1 VSDGKF
7 WHIKCPGCGKAIFRW
22 QDEPPE
28 SATCGHC
35 GTVVPGPEP
44 DTVLH
49 ELVFTDRE
57 ARPAKWQT
65 RCGRTDVPLEQTT
78 TPSPHAHYKVTCL
91 ACLAE
96 HFPGCHPEH
105 AEDRREVP
113 PAAIED
119 TEPCWHCGTPT
130 TRGECRCPDC
140 WDSAD
145 HIPVSAIYH
154 CRTCGRWWAWMTGL
168 NITTITFGD
177 ESATAHQGEKR

>member
-65 RCGRTDVPLEQTT
+65 RCGRTDVPLEQAM
-78 TPSPHAHYKVTCL
+78 SPLPGGYYQGIALTAAMPVIERAVLREAAQRILLLDAIQRNVICPRCHTKTVGRPRTHLSAEPYRCAEGHEWPQPPNRGPYNYEDSSLRLL
-91 ACLAE
+91 A
-96 HFPGCHPEH
+96 
-105 AEDRREVP
+105 
-113 PAAIED
+113 
-119 TEPCWHCGTPT
+119 
-130 TRGECRCPDC
+130 RGEPLPDLPPKEGPR
-140 WDSAD
+140 A
-145 HIPVSAIYH
+145 
-154 CRTCGRWWAWMTGL
+154 
-168 NITTITFGD
+168 
-177 ESATAHQGEKR
+177 